1 MLIGRVLGALF
12 VSSHNCLDSRFTDE
26 GYGDSATAVSSE
38 HDRQSPRPLSPRSP
52 FSVRTGDYYPL
63 LLLSIS
69 PDAGRPAN
77 HGSKR
82 ADPMADV
89 LKRRRYTVSGR
100 DPGPS
105 TALGPE
111 MSFHW
116 LGRVGWRG

>member
-26 GYGDSATAVSSE
+26 GHGDSATAVSSE
-38 HDRQSPRPLSPRSP
+38 HDRHSPRLLSPRLP
-52 FSVRTGDYYPL
+52 SVRTGDSYPL

-69 PDAGRPAN
+69 PGAGRPAN

-89 LKRRRYTVSGR
+89 LKRWRYTASGR
-100 DPGPS
+100 DPGSS

-111 MSFHW
+111 LYLHW
-116 LGRVGWRG
+116 LGCVGWRG